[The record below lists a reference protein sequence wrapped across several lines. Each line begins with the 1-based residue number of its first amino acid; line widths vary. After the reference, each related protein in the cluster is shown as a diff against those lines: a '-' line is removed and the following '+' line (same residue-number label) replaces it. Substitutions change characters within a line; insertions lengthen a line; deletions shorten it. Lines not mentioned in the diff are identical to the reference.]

1 MPVTRD
7 DYRLSML
14 EDASDEWQPLV
25 GPVVRGA
32 EYFPSLSEAERAEI
46 GLPALP

>member
-14 EDASDEWQPLV
+14 EDASDEWQPL
-25 GPVVRGA
+25 R
-32 EYFPSLSEAERAEI
+32 LDERFRLGDKTPKAY
-46 GLPALP
+46 GSVTP